1 LIAQPK
7 LRDQTTNTIAFNGIK
22 PMTTGDTSTS
32 AVTLVATKVQP
43 EQNRQETGTAMKSA
57 VGRSSDLKT
66 FSRIGKMVLS

>member
-7 LRDQTTNTIAFNGIK
+7 RHEQTQNTIAFNGIK

-43 EQNRQETGTAMKSA
+43 EQNRQETGTSLKSA
-57 VGRSSDLKT
+57 IGRSLDLKT
-66 FSRIGKMVLS
+66 FS

>member
-43 EQNRQETGTAMKSA
+43 EQNRQETGTALKST

-66 FSRIGKMVLS
+66 FSRIGKLVMS

>member
-7 LRDQTTNTIAFNGIK
+7 LRDQTTNTIAFKGIK